1 MNKKLENKNY
11 SFLELLEK
19 VGIKIPIIQRDYAQG
34 REEEKTVR
42 ERFVNSLFD
51 AVSKNEPLYLDFIY
65 GTIKDNY
72 LIPLDGQQR
81 LTTLFLLHYYLA
93 LTLKEK
99 NRLSEIKEKLRKFT
113 YETRVS
119 SREFCKLLVEN
130 EVKLLD
136 DKLPISKIIKNQTWF
151 FSEWENDPTIKSMLT
166 MLDTIQEKFKDCDNC
181 FNNLNN
187 ITFSFLD
194 LEEFQ
199 LTDEL
204 YIKMNARGKPLSEF
218 ENFKSHFVECID
230 KTNLPNKENIKAKL
244 DNEWFDIFWNL
255 EKKNLIKIDLE
266 IKDENE
272 KEQEKRRKLE
282 SIENKYLNFFKNITA
297 FFSKDFKEVDIN
309 KFVYNKYHI
318 NIIVQVLELL
328 KNYKKYQQIINE
340 IRDNI
345 NIFEDFIGMDSSKK
359 EKEYVK
365 RMRFYALI
373 LYFINNDFNAKEF
386 KQWMRVSLNII
397 HNTLYN
403 TLKEFKRD
411 RILLHKL
418 IKLLGTNF
426 YYKLSKSNIS
436 DIKQFKE
443 EKLKAE
449 LISKNPKWEDEFI
462 KAEKHWY
469 LDGQIGF
476 LINYSNKIIGN
487 FIIYRDKF
495 IKLWNFT
502 KNNENK
508 SIKKNETLI
517 HRALLSFTDYTK
529 LTQHGDKYTFCT
541 FGTGLREK
549 SENWRKVFGSNIFKE
564 FLDSIKT
571 IDNINIKLKKL
582 INNNHFKCDDWKS
595 YIINPNKDWSVL
607 DETKHYQIY
616 KKNNIIYLNRG
627 NVEVT
632 SWQWRKFYD
641 LYNYYLY
648 RLLRYDINIIENTSF
663 DRIEPLADIEYPCFY
678 IDGYNIQNHHFALDI
693 FFEPK
698 TNKFLIRFFDRKK
711 KDISQ
716 NLLEFLQRNKFEKDK
731 YKKIREYGYWNDK
744 YKLCEMKELIKF
756 LETFLKEIVNH
767 T

>member
-1 MNKKLENKNY
+1 MKQNLENKDY

-93 LTLKEK
+93 LSLKEK

-130 EVKLLD
+130 EVKLLG
-136 DKLPISKIIKNQTWF
+136 DKLPISEIIKNQTWF

-187 ITFSFLD
+187 IAFSFLD

-272 KEQEKRRKLE
+272 KEQEKRRILK

-297 FFSKDFKEVDIN
+297 FFSKGFKEVDIN

-328 KNYKKYQQIINE
+328 KNYKEYQQIINE

-469 LDGQIGF
+469 LDGQIEF
-476 LINYSNKIIGN
+476 LIDFATQKNTFNIDRFKK
-487 FIIYRDKF
+487 YRDKF
-495 IKLWNFT
+495 IKLWDFT
-502 KNNENK
+502 KNNEDKN
-508 SIKKNETLI
+508 IKETLI
-517 HRALLSFTDYTK
+517 HRALLK
-529 LTQHGDKYTFCT
+529 LGNYYESVSINDRYSFCT
-541 FGTGLREK
+541 FNDSLREK
-549 SENWRKVFGSNIFKE
+549 TENWRKVFNNEKGKKYIQKLLDEISSIENIEEDLK
-564 FLDSIKT
+564 DI
-571 IDNINIKLKKL
+571 IDKAKDCQYKNE
-582 INNNHFKCDDWKS
+582 WK
-595 YIINPNKDWSVL
+595 YIIINPKKDWSLINEAKDYQFRFEKDTIFLKDTNAGWGWRIGKELYTMYFFKEYGDKLHKHGKCWYCSASDYPCFVL
-607 DETKHYQIY
+607 DFKVLNYNLAIDIFYENNEFKISLFERYQ
-616 KKNNIIYLNRG
+616 KDFMK
-627 NVEVT
+627 
-632 SWQWRKFYD
+632 D
-641 LYNYYLY
+641 LSK
-648 RLLRYDINIIENTSF
+648 IIEN
-663 DRIEPLADIEYPCFY
+663 
-678 IDGYNIQNHHFALDI
+678 
-693 FFEPK
+693 FFEEK
-698 TNKFLIRFFDRKK
+698 ETCCNRENRLWSKNTFKKFEMQNMYNFLNKFLNKI
-711 KDISQ
+711 
-716 NLLEFLQRNKFEKDK
+716 NLP
-731 YKKIREYGYWNDK
+731 
-744 YKLCEMKELIKF
+744 
-756 LETFLKEIVNH
+756 H
-767 T
+767 